1 MNNCYCSIGH
11 VNLKE
16 DIDVLEQR
24 LLYNYPVIS
33 KFNYITVYQNYNDS
47 SKHLIDDYNKVW
59 HKIFGKD
66 VILLPSEL
74 SRGHTFGTADSDNA
88 VIDYAKTLPIDYI
101 YKSSNDIL
109 LDPQILNVEITDNF
123 DFYFLQGIGYTGLAP
138 FSFDLEQYIQNYMDP
153 KYLYPQTN
161 FYIITK
167 NIDYLNNEQ
176 VITNGYEFCKTVPNY
191 SNRVWEYIQ
200 DFSCEQFLQQCVI
213 RNKLRYK
220 HIISDKSF
228 MNILTLVKDYKICD
242 CSHKNIY
249 ISEVGVCHFQWPDK
263 NVVII

>member
-109 LDPQILNVEITDNF
+109 LDPQILNVEPSPTF
-123 DFYFLQGIGYTGLAP
+123 F
-138 FSFDLEQYIQNYMDP
+138 
-153 KYLYPQTN
+153 
-161 FYIITK
+161 
-167 NIDYLNNEQ
+167 
-176 VITNGYEFCKTVPNY
+176 
-191 SNRVWEYIQ
+191 
-200 DFSCEQFLQQCVI
+200 
-213 RNKLRYK
+213 KL
-220 HIISDKSF
+220 
-228 MNILTLVKDYKICD
+228 
-242 CSHKNIY
+242 
-249 ISEVGVCHFQWPDK
+249 FQ
-263 NVVII
+263 NVVVFPR

>member
-59 HKIFGKD
+59 HKIFGKN
-66 VILLPSEL
+66 VIILPSEL
-74 SRGHTFGTADSDNA
+74 SRGHTFGTADGDNA
-88 VIDYAKTLPIDYI
+88 VINYAKTLPINFI
-101 YKSSNDIL
+101 YKSTNDVL
-109 LDPQILNVEITDNF
+109 LDSQILDIKLTDEYG
-123 DFYFLQGIGYTGLAP
+123 FYFLKGIGFT
-138 FSFDLEQYIQNYMDP
+138 SDI
-153 KYLYPQTN
+153 KYRNNNSDIETIYPQTN

-167 NIDYLNNEQ
+167 NIDYLNNKNELDA
-176 VITNGYEFCKTVPNY
+176 GYEYRMSLSNY
-191 SNRVWEYIQ
+191 NGKIWEYIEN
-200 DFSCEQFLQQCVI
+200 FSCEEFLRRCVL
-213 RNKLRYK
+213 RNKLK
-220 HIISDKSF
+220 IKQLISNKCF
-228 MNILTLVKDYKICD
+228 EALLKLVDDLKIVD

-249 ISEVGVCHFQWPDK
+249 FNECGICHYHYSDK
-263 NVVII
+263 PCIEL